1 MTEVLYDLK
10 LRNLTEAQL
19 INIQQAFIKGKL
31 YQSTRPIQIELTQI
45 PQGQAPALW
54 DMEIFHLPPKQEALA
69 HTLLLPIGIG
79 DPKQYPVI
87 KETSILGNL
96 IKRARK

>member
-1 MTEVLYDLK
+1 MVVLYDLK
-10 LRNLTEAQL
+10 LRNLTEEQVL
-19 INIQQAFIKGKL
+19 KIKKAFFNGKL
-31 YQSTRPIQIELTQI
+31 YQSSRPIQIEMTQI

-69 HTLLLPIGIG
+69 HTLLLPVGAS

-87 KETSILGNL
+87 KETSMLGKL
-96 IKRARK
+96 FKKSRK